1 MCNYKLN
8 SLLSRD
14 RNCLLTAYLK
24 KMKIEISKREGIGIK
39 MCKELEDYVKESEK
53 KGKILTY
60 INLIEKGALNVD
72 EAARYADMSV
82 KALKKEAKR
91 LGDSL

>member
-1 MCNYKLN
+1 M
-8 SLLSRD
+8 SRD
-14 RNCLLTAYLK
+14 RNCLLTAGLEE
-24 KMKIEISKREGIGIK
+24 MKIEISKREGIGIK